1 MWGKGIATSFCSEL
15 VAGAHARS
23 SMLRVQA
30 TVLKSN
36 AKSAAVPERCG
47 FAREGLFD
55 SYLLIFGR
63 PANFH
68 MHSHVVPLRTAT

>member
-1 MWGKGIATSFCSEL
+1 
-15 VAGAHARS
+15 
-23 SMLRVQA
+23 MLRVQA

-63 PANFH
+63 SANFH